1 MVYAV
6 VGAGLGVLVIIGA
19 VTFYCRR
26 VRKNAKQNEAGNS
39 GPVGAISRFD
49 AHSGQRKGSLSEC
62 EVTGRGLTRQPTLD
76 EYGLPGPSE
85 PVYDS
90 EPTTNDASSYEKH

>member
-1 MVYAV
+1 MTYPV
-6 VGAGLGVLVIIGA
+6 VGAGLAIFFIIGA

-26 VRKNAKQNEAGNS
+26 VRKNATQTPNDN
-39 GPVGAISRFD
+39 GPAGAISRFD
-49 AHSGQRKGSLSEC
+49 AHNGRQIGGLSGC

-90 EPTTNDASSYEKH
+90 EPTTHDASGY